1 MSAAARSC
9 HVTQPTLSAQIK
21 RLELELGET
30 LFGRT
35 AIGLDPTPFADD
47 LYRTLGPVL
56 DKAADGLSVIRS
68 TAGSVSKAQSAKARP
83 APLPNTRQ
91 LRYFVQTFED
101 GGMSRAASRL
111 NVVQPAISMQIRAL
125 EKHFG
130 GTLFERT
137 RTGIYPTDLGRKA
150 YAIYAP
156 ILDELKSAQRR
167 HPRPAKRPGPMLR
180 VGILPQPDW
189 RSVEAFRALGRPRL
203 FFGVSAGNLDSMLNR
218 LTAQKKNRSEDQYSP
233 GGNTGSR
240 PDRATLVYAN
250 RCREAYPDVP
260 IVLGGIEASL
270 RRIAHYDYW
279 SDNVRRP
286 ILLDA
291 KADLLIFGMGERP
304 VWEVARRLRLTAELD
319 AATIL
324 ASRTPPATAIGFSL
338 LSAKLSLGERMEFLA
353 HKLVPPPGFMRHRYR
368 LAEHGVF
375 GLALAYLYRPIWLIW
390 WAPRGYVAWRRAKA
404 AAARQ
409 TDDDRIPSQY

>member
-1 MSAAARSC
+1 MDLRQLQYFRAAFECRAMSAAARSC

-167 HPRPAKRPGPMLR
+167 QPRPAKRPGPMLR
-180 VGILPQPDW
+180 VGILPGLDEDSLLVRATTATILEWGKTFPKVELKVVESYSGVLLDW
-189 RSVEAFRALGRPRL
+189 LADNVIDVAIVEDMHARMSLRETVLSSEPLAILTSTSYAAHPPGPIRLSEVGNLNLVLPSKRHGLRALMDRAFMNAGLSLVPRL
-203 FFGVSAGNLDSMLNR
+203 ELDSMASAMR
-218 LTAQKKNRSEDQYSP
+218 LVKS
-233 GGNTGSR
+233 GGW
-240 PDRATLVYAN
+240 ATVMPPSAVQRGIDDKLLVAH
-250 RCREAYPDVP
+250 P
-260 IVLGGIEASL
+260 IVRPSVTRELRAVQLPQRRNQTWEATFIRLL
-270 RRIAHYDYW
+270 R
-279 SDNVRRP
+279 
-286 ILLDA
+286 
-291 KADLLIFGMGERP
+291 E
-304 VWEVARRLRLTAELD
+304 RLRAGD
-319 AATIL
+319 
-324 ASRTPPATAIGFSL
+324 
-338 LSAKLSLGERMEFLA
+338 
-353 HKLVPPPGFMRHRYR
+353 
-368 LAEHGVF
+368 
-375 GLALAYLYRPIWLIW
+375 
-390 WAPRGYVAWRRAKA
+390 
-404 AAARQ
+404 
-409 TDDDRIPSQY
+409 